1 MYFVT
6 SHHCAVLTVVEDIR
20 LEQREQRRMLQ
31 QRLSRRPQQ
40 ELPEEAGEPPA
51 DLKLPCTSEEELLS
65 RKLADK
71 RFEKKMVSLYP
82 F

>member
-1 MYFVT
+1 MLT
-6 SHHCAVLTVVEDIR
+6 AALTVVEDIR
-20 LEQREQRRMLQ
+20 QEQREQRRMLQ
-31 QRLSRRPQQ
+31 QLLSRRPQH

-51 DLKLPCTSEEELLS
+51 DLKQPCTSEEELLCLE